1 MTIWENTRRKPMD
14 NMKKLTTA
22 ILAAAVAVAA
32 WADICRQ
39 GAPRGVRFPDLRVRM
54 YLNDRHGF
62 EVTEDAALFYARFAT
77 VDYPDF
83 LNYAE
88 HRQMAV
94 AVARTVA
101 DCLGSTNDIRIVHW
115 EQPEP
120 ASTNI
125 VDVIAAKLKGRYV
138 TDEIVPIGRKENNA
152 NP

>member
-1 MTIWENTRRKPMD
+1 MN

-39 GAPRGVRFPDLRVRM
+39 GAPRGVRFPDLKVRM

-62 EVTEDAALFYARFAT
+62 EITEDAALFVSHFAT
-77 VDYPDF
+77 VNYPDSL

-115 EQPEP
+115 EQPQP
-120 ASTNI
+120 ASTNFGDL
-125 VDVIAAKLKGRYV
+125 VVARLKGKWV
-138 TDEIVPIGRKENNA
+138 TDEIVPIGRKESNA

>member
-1 MTIWENTRRKPMD
+1 MD
-14 NMKKLTTA
+14 MKKLTMA

-32 WADICRQ
+32 WADIYRN

-62 EVTEDAALFYARFAT
+62 EITEDAALFYARFAT
-77 VDYPDF
+77 VDYPDSL

-101 DCLGSTNDIRIVHW
+101 DFLGSTNDIRIVHW

-125 VDVIAAKLKGRYV
+125 GDVIAAKLKGRYV
-138 TDEIVPIGRKENNA
+138 TDEIVPLREN
-152 NP
+152 P

>member
-1 MTIWENTRRKPMD
+1 MD
-14 NMKKLTTA
+14 TKKLTMA

-39 GAPRGVRFPDLRVRM
+39 GAPRGMRFPDLKVRM

-62 EVTEDAALFYARFAT
+62 EITEDAALFVSHFAT
-77 VDYPDF
+77 VNYPDSL

-101 DCLGSTNDIRIVHW
+101 DFLGSTNDIRIVHW
-115 EQPEP
+115 EQPQP
-120 ASTNI
+120 ASTNFGDL
-125 VDVIAAKLKGRYV
+125 VVARLKGKWV
-138 TDEIVPIGRKENNA
+138 TDEIVPIGKDED
-152 NP
+152 

>member
-1 MTIWENTRRKPMD
+1 MS
-14 NMKKLTTA
+14 NMKKLITA

-32 WADICRQ
+32 WADIYRQ
-39 GAPRGVRFPDLRVRM
+39 GEPRGMRFPDMKIRM

-62 EVTEDAALFYARFAT
+62 EVTEDAALFCTHFAT
-77 VDYPDF
+77 VNYPDSL

-101 DCLGSTNDIRIVHW
+101 DYLGSTNDIRVVHW
-115 EQPEP
+115 EQPQP
-120 ASTNI
+120 ASTNFG
-125 VDVIAAKLKGRYV
+125 DVVAARLEGKWV
-138 TDEIVPIGRKENNA
+138 TDEIVPLRG

>member
-1 MTIWENTRRKPMD
+1 MD
-14 NMKKLTTA
+14 MKKLTMA

-39 GAPRGVRFPDLRVRM
+39 GAPRGMRFPDLKVRM

-62 EVTEDAALFYARFAT
+62 EVTEDAALFVSHFAT
-77 VDYPDF
+77 VNYPDSL

-101 DCLGSTNDIRIVHW
+101 NYLGSTNDVRIVHW

-120 ASTNI
+120 ASTNFG
-125 VDVIAAKLKGRYV
+125 DVIAARLEGKWV
-138 TDEIVPIGRKENNA
+138 TDEIVPIGRKESNA

>member
-1 MTIWENTRRKPMD
+1 MS
-14 NMKKLTTA
+14 NMKKLTMT

-32 WADICRQ
+32 WADIYRH
-39 GAPRGVRFPDLRVRM
+39 GAPRGVRFPDLKMRM

-62 EVTEDAALFYARFAT
+62 EITEDATLFVSHFAT
-77 VDYPDF
+77 VNYPDSL

-101 DCLGSTNDIRIVHW
+101 NYLGSTNDIRIVHW

-120 ASTNI
+120 ASTNFGDL
-125 VDVIAAKLKGRYV
+125 VVARLKGKWV
-138 TDEIVPIGRKENNA
+138 TDEIVPIGRKEDNA
-152 NP
+152 SP

>member
-1 MTIWENTRRKPMD
+1 MD
-14 NMKKLTTA
+14 MKKLTMA

-32 WADICRQ
+32 WADIYRN

-62 EVTEDAALFYARFAT
+62 EITEDAALFYARFAT
-77 VDYPDF
+77 VDYPDSL

-101 DCLGSTNDIRIVHW
+101 DFLGSTNDIRIVHW

-125 VDVIAAKLKGRYV
+125 GDVIAAKLKGGYV
-138 TDEIVPIGRKENNA
+138 TDEIVPLREN
-152 NP
+152 P

>member
-1 MTIWENTRRKPMD
+1 MD
-14 NMKKLTTA
+14 MKKLTMA

-32 WADICRQ
+32 WADIYRH
-39 GAPRGVRFPDLRVRM
+39 GAPRSMRFPDMKIRM

-62 EVTEDAALFYARFAT
+62 EITEDAEWFVSHFAT
-77 VDYPDF
+77 VNYPDSL

-101 DCLGSTNDIRIVHW
+101 DFLGSTNDIRIVHW
-115 EQPEP
+115 EQPQP
-120 ASTNI
+120 ASTNFG
-125 VDVIAAKLKGRYV
+125 DVVAARLEGKWV
-138 TDEIVPIGRKENNA
+138 TDEIVPIGRKESNA

>member
-1 MTIWENTRRKPMD
+1 MD
-14 NMKKLTTA
+14 MKKLTMA

-32 WADICRQ
+32 WADIYRN

-62 EVTEDAALFYARFAT
+62 EITEDAALFYARFAT
-77 VDYPDF
+77 VDYPDSL

-94 AVARTVA
+94 AVARMVA
-101 DCLGSTNDIRIVHW
+101 DFLGSTNDIRIVHW

-125 VDVIAAKLKGRYV
+125 GDVIAAKLKGRYV
-138 TDEIVPIGRKENNA
+138 TDEIVPLREN
-152 NP
+152 P

>member
-1 MTIWENTRRKPMD
+1 MD

-32 WADICRQ
+32 WADIYRH
-39 GAPRGVRFPDLRVRM
+39 GAPRGMRFPDMKIRM

-62 EVTEDAALFYARFAT
+62 EVTEDAALFVSHFAT
-77 VDYPDF
+77 VNYPDSL

-101 DCLGSTNDIRIVHW
+101 DYLGSTNDIRIVHW
-115 EQPEP
+115 EQPQP
-120 ASTNI
+120 ASTNFGDL
-125 VDVIAAKLKGRYV
+125 VVARMKGKWV
-138 TDEIVPIGRKENNA
+138 TDEIVPLRKIREHEQRIR
-152 NP
+152 

>member
-1 MTIWENTRRKPMD
+1 MD
-14 NMKKLTTA
+14 TKKLTMA

-32 WADICRQ
+32 WADICRH
-39 GAPRGVRFPDLRVRM
+39 GAPRGVRFPDLKVRM

-62 EVTEDAALFYARFAT
+62 EVTEDAPLFCTHFAT
-77 VDYPDF
+77 INYPDSL

-101 DCLGSTNDIRIVHW
+101 DFFGSTNDIRIVHW
-115 EQPEP
+115 EQPQP
-120 ASTNI
+120 ASTNFG
-125 VDVIAAKLKGRYV
+125 DVIAARLKGKWV
-138 TDEIVPIGRKENNA
+138 TDEIVPIGRKESNA

>member
-1 MTIWENTRRKPMD
+1 MD
-14 NMKKLTTA
+14 TKKLTMA

-32 WADICRQ
+32 WASIYRH
-39 GAPRGVRFPDLRVRM
+39 GAPRGMRFPDLKMRM

-62 EVTEDAALFYARFAT
+62 EITEDAALFVSHFAT
-77 VDYPDF
+77 VNYPDSL

-101 DCLGSTNDIRIVHW
+101 DFLGSTNDIRIVHW

-120 ASTNI
+120 ASTNFGDL
-125 VDVIAAKLKGRYV
+125 VVARLKGKWV
-138 TDEIVPIGRKENNA
+138 TDEIVPIGKDED
-152 NP
+152 

>member
-1 MTIWENTRRKPMD
+1 MD
-14 NMKKLTTA
+14 MKKLTMA

-32 WADICRQ
+32 WADIYRN
-39 GAPRGVRFPDLRVRM
+39 GAPRGVRFHDLMVRM

-62 EVTEDAALFYARFAT
+62 EITEDAALFYARFAT
-77 VDYPDF
+77 VDYPDSL

-94 AVARTVA
+94 AVARTIA
-101 DCLGSTNDIRIVHW
+101 DFLGSTNDIRIVHW

-125 VDVIAAKLKGRYV
+125 GDVIAAKLKGRYV
-138 TDEIVPIGRKENNA
+138 TDEIVPLREN
-152 NP
+152 P

>member
-1 MTIWENTRRKPMD
+1 MD
-14 NMKKLTTA
+14 MKKLTMA

-39 GAPRGVRFPDLRVRM
+39 GAPRGVRFPDMKIRM

-62 EVTEDAALFYARFAT
+62 EITEDAAFFVSYFAT
-77 VDYPDF
+77 VNYPDSL

-101 DCLGSTNDIRIVHW
+101 DYLGSTNDVRIVHW

-120 ASTNI
+120 ASTNFGDL
-125 VDVIAAKLKGRYV
+125 VVARLKGKWV
-138 TDEIVPIGRKENNA
+138 TDEIVPIGRKESNA

>member
-1 MTIWENTRRKPMD
+1 MD
-14 NMKKLTTA
+14 TKKLTMA

-32 WADICRQ
+32 WADIYRH
-39 GAPRGVRFPDLRVRM
+39 GAPRGVCFPDLKVRM

-62 EVTEDAALFYARFAT
+62 EVTEDAALFVSHFAT
-77 VDYPDF
+77 VNYPDSL

-101 DCLGSTNDIRIVHW
+101 DFLGSTNDIRIVHW
-115 EQPEP
+115 EQPQP
-120 ASTNI
+120 ASTNFG
-125 VDVIAAKLKGRYV
+125 DVIAARLKGKWV
-138 TDEIVPIGRKENNA
+138 TDEIVPIGRKEDNA

>member
-1 MTIWENTRRKPMD
+1 MDMTKR
-14 NMKKLTTA
+14 LTA

-39 GAPRGVRFPDLRVRM
+39 GAPRGIRYPDVKIRLCH
-54 YLNDRHGF
+54 DDKHGF
-62 EVTEDAALFYARFAT
+62 EVTEDAALFYARF
-77 VDYPDF
+77 VKMEYPGSI

-101 DCLGSTNDIRIVHW
+101 DYLGSTNDIRIVHW

-120 ASTNI
+120 ASTNLI
-125 VDVIAAKLKGRYV
+125 DQIAAGFKGKWV
-138 TDEIVPIGRKENNA
+138 TDEIVPLREN
-152 NP
+152 P